1 MNFRDKQATK
11 SLNFLVSTLIPKSNG
26 FQNRDTSPLHGSI
39 ASHRNLWLLAQ
50 MRHSR
55 LQLLLLLA
63 ALALSAIA
71 ALRGGE
77 YDEFYTV
84 FLLAGDPRPAW
95 PAQPFHPPQI
105 RADFTGAASLAHIA
119 TALRND
125 DVHPP
130 LYFWLAKYWRAAF
143 GPSLLAL
150 RLLSVLCAIIALAL
164 LARIATAIGID
175 PPSAVILTLGC
186 YGFAYSSIVARDF
199 SLTTLLILTGLL
211 ALLATKPTRR
221 TDMLGGGLLG
231 AACCT
236 NDLAIF
242 TAIALWLWLAAHAQ
256 RRLLPVTGG
265 AALFIPLW
273 AWFFLAQR
281 NSRQGQFHHFRARSA
296 LAHLVRDQ
304 AAAMLGGLPK
314 YVPSPLSGA
323 IAVGLGLFL
332 LLLLVLIIRI
342 RLDTERKTLLAVG
355 ALAPPIG
362 LLSLGLAFHTMPFE
376 IRYLWLGLPFIG
388 LLLAAALA
396 PHQRIRALLIALN
409 LAALIGLALA
419 PQTMQ
424 PGTRLAR
431 RSARA
436 AGVSGLVIIPFGN
449 DGVGI
454 PGPFISASPARA
466 TILVARR
473 ATPGLLAI
481 ADAYPRIILPDL
493 TVDRTSRIFTPALI
507 ALFQAAPCWTQ
518 QSGPRGVLI
527 FTHHCQ
533 APHG

>member
-1 MNFRDKQATK
+1 
-11 SLNFLVSTLIPKSNG
+11 
-26 FQNRDTSPLHGSI
+26 
-39 ASHRNLWLLAQ
+39 
-50 MRHSR
+50 MRHAR
-55 LQLLLLLA
+55 LKLLLILA

-71 ALRGGE
+71 ALRGSE

-84 FLLAGDPRPAW
+84 FLLAGDPRPTW

-105 RADFTGAASLAHIA
+105 RADFTGTASLAHIA

-130 LYFWLAKYWRAAF
+130 LYFWLAKYWRAVF

-164 LARIATAIGID
+164 LARIAAAIGID

-199 SLTTLLILTGLL
+199 SLTTLLILAGML
-211 ALLATKPTRR
+211 ALLPTKPTRR
-221 TDMLGGGLLG
+221 TDFLAGALLG

-236 NDLAIF
+236 NDLAVF
-242 TAIALWLWLAAHAQ
+242 TALAIWLWLATHAKG
-256 RRLLPVTGG
+256 RLLPVTGG

-273 AWFFLAQR
+273 AWFYLSQR

-296 LAHLVRDQ
+296 LAHLAHDQ
-304 AAAMLGGLPK
+304 AAALLGGLPK
-314 YVPSPLSGA
+314 YVPSRLSGLVA
-323 IAVGLGLFL
+323 LGLALFL
-332 LLLLVLIIRI
+332 LLLLVQIFRVS
-342 RLDTERKTLLAVG
+342 LDRRRRTLLFAG

-362 LLSLGLAFHTMPFE
+362 LLALGLTFHTMPFE

-396 PHQRIRALLIALN
+396 PHPRVRALLIALN
-409 LAALIGLALA
+409 LAALTGLAVA

-436 AGVSGLVIIPFGN
+436 AGAHGLIIIPFGN

-473 ATPGLLAI
+473 TTPHLLTI
-481 ADAYPRIILPDL
+481 AAAYPRIILPDL

-507 ALFQAAPCWTQ
+507 ALFEAAPCWTQ

-527 FTHHCQ
+527 FTNHCQ